1 MDRATIHQKLLALLE
16 EIRGE
21 KYERFDESMEI
32 RTELG
37 MDSVDLVSLI
47 LDVQT
52 VFRVEIG
59 IVDLEQVV
67 TVGQLIDLFQAKLA
81 AKGPAGGDDG
91 TRRAA

>member
-16 EIRGE
+16 ELRGE
-21 KYERFDESMEI
+21 KYERFDEAMEI

-52 VFRVEIG
+52 VFRTEIG
-59 IVDLEQVV
+59 IADLEKVA
-67 TVGQLIDLFQAKLA
+67 TIGQLLDLLQAKMGA
-81 AKGPAGGDDG
+81 TGDDG